1 MKAGSMPG
9 VQTGVDRWAVW
20 GPKEEA
26 IARRQQERVR
36 VEAERKVGGEVG
48 TGRSEM
54 GRGNGVGREEMVVGD
69 GVVRGELRD
78 PWGEGVYQMQGMG
91 EMQMPAVMGG
101 GEMDAK
107 NDASK
112 WTTGGHVAGGQGK
125 EQEEDDDWMYGGM
138 KAFGGEPVGKGKEV
152 AMGGEWEDGGEEVW
166 VGSERFTKRMGM

>member
-26 IARRQQERVR
+26 IARRQEERGR
-36 VEAERKVGGEVG
+36 VEAEGKVGGG
-48 TGRSEM
+48 S
-54 GRGNGVGREEMVVGD
+54 GVGREEMGPGN
-69 GVVRGELRD
+69 GVVREELRD
-78 PWGEGVYQMQGMG
+78 PWGEGMYQMPGMG
-91 EMQMPAVMGG
+91 EVQLPSMMGG
-101 GEMDAK
+101 GEMDAE
-107 NDASK
+107 NEAGK
-112 WTTGGHVAGGQGK
+112 WATGGHIAGGQGK